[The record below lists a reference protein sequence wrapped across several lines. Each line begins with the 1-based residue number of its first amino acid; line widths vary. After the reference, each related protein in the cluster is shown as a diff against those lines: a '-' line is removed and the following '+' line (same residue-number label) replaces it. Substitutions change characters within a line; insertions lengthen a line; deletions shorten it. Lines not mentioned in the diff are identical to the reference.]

1 MAFPIEYDE
10 RHTEYTGCSRLL
22 CKQCLR
28 SKMHYLSDKGPEPF
42 IRQEIKHYGSQLVMT
57 TVYLKLNTFSFKT
70 KAEVWDATCTV
81 MVV

>member
-1 MAFPIEYDE
+1 MAFPIEYDG
-10 RHTEYTGCSRLL
+10 RHTEYTGCSRLF

-70 KAEVWDATCTV
+70 KAEIWGAACPV
-81 MVV
+81 MVA